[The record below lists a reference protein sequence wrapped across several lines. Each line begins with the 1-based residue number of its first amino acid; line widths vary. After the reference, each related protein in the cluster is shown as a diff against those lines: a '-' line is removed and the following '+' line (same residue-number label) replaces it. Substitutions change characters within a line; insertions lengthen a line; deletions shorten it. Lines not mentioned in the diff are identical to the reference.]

1 MNINSLKLIL
11 ISLAIG
17 FLIGLERNISFQS
30 QNEKGFAG
38 SRTFAL
44 ISLLGFLSGIISKEQ
59 NYFFYIAFFS
69 FSLLVISAYLL
80 KVIHYSKN
88 GTTTHVAALITF
100 LIGYLISQ
108 EKLELA
114 LSITT
119 LTVFILNLKTKLRKI
134 ETKLSQKE
142 INAAVLLLGMTFLIL
157 PYLPDKTYFYFNP
170 KKTWEMAV
178 LIASLSF
185 IGYLG
190 VKFLGQKYGI
200 LLTGA
205 AGGFISST
213 AVTYSLSKLYKST
226 KPKNLLYTYASA
238 ISIANTIMFLRV
250 LIETLFV
257 NKKVFYFLFFPYISA
272 TLSGIAISYYFYKK
286 NSANIEIKSE
296 VLQKSP
302 LELNEA
308 IKFALIF
315 GIIYALVYYAA
326 QKYGNLGI
334 YIISFLSG
342 ITDVDAITLSLS
354 SLANNKLALTNASI
368 GIVIASFTNSVVKCL
383 IVWIFG
389 EKELAKKVTL
399 FFIIT
404 LSVFILTFL
413 LTLIN

>member
-1 MNINSLKLIL
+1 MDITTLKLIL
-11 ISLAIG
+11 ISLVIG
-17 FLIGLERNISFQS
+17 FLIGLERNISFLS

-44 ISLLGFLSGIISKEQ
+44 ISLLGFLSGYITDTLD
-59 NYFFYIAFFS
+59 YFFYIAFFS

-100 LIGYLISQ
+100 IIGYLISQ

-114 LSITT
+114 ITVAT
-119 LTVFILNLKTKLRKI
+119 LTVFVLNLKNQLKKI
-134 ETKLSQKE
+134 ELKISQKE
-142 INAAVLLLGMTFLIL
+142 ISAAILLLGMSFIVL

-185 IGYLG
+185 LGYLG

-205 AGGFISST
+205 AGGFVSST
-213 AVTYSLSKLYKST
+213 AVTFSLSKLYKLQ
-226 KPKNLLYTYASA
+226 KPKHLLYTYAAA

-257 NKKVFYFLFFPYISA
+257 NKEVFNFLLIPY
-272 TLSGIAISYYFYKK
+272 TLTTITGIAISYYFYKK
-286 NSANIEIKSE
+286 NEANIEIKSE
-296 VLQKSP
+296 ALQKSP

-308 IKFALIF
+308 IKFALLF
-315 GIIYALVYYAA
+315 GIIYAIVYYAS

-334 YIISFLSG
+334 FVVSFLSG

-354 SLANNKLALTNASI
+354 SLANKKISLINASI

-413 LTLIN
+413 LKLIS